1 MTAQFADTSYFLA
14 LLIPNDENHAKA
26 VALANQ
32 LRAPLVTTDW
42 VIVEVG
48 NHLSPQKSR
57 VIFARFLQLLQA
69 DARMQVVE
77 CSRELLQKG
86 LRLFQARSD
95 KGWSVTDC
103 ISFVLMAQRGILEA
117 LSFDHHF
124 EQAGFVR
131 LPREA

>member
-57 VIFARFLQLLQA
+57 GIFSRFLQLLQA
-69 DARMQVVE
+69 DPRMHVVE

-86 LRLFQARSD
+86 LGLFQARSE

-103 ISFVLMAQRGILEA
+103 ISFVVMQEQGLTESLTA
-117 LSFDHHF
+117 DHHF
-124 EQAGFVR
+124 EQAGFQILLR
-131 LPREA
+131 